1 MMVCKMFTFAAAHSL
16 PLLHSVRVWEVDV
29 ERLTIS
35 LPAQVLEL
43 IDEQAQREGM
53 TRSEWV
59 RAALLR
65 ALAGRTM

>member
-1 MMVCKMFTFAAAHSL
+1 MSDAPKRGRGRPRLA
-16 PLLHSVRVWEVDV
+16 VDV

-35 LPAQVLEL
+35 LPAQVLQL

-53 TRSEWV
+53 TRPDWV

-65 ALAGRTM
+65 ALAKP